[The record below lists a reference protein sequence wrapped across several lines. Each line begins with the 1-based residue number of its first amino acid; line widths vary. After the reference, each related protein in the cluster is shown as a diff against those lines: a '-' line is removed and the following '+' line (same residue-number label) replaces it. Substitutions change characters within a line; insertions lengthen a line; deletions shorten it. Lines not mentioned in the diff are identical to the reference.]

1 MTQTQKIIKYLALSL
16 AIILIITI
24 FSAIITG
31 IYGISNFLGLNHKQ
45 KVGELKELS
54 CLTTGTET
62 IPTDLKIDLNYTDLV
77 IKYGDKFKIETT
89 DPSIKCKSKNSTL
102 VIKDKKNY
110 FNVTTKQKL
119 VISLINTETFSDI
132 DISTGAGSLEIDKLI
147 TKKLNLDLGAGK
159 TTINELI
166 SNDTE
171 IDTGAGEFT
180 IKSGTIND
188 LDFDIGVGKTT
199 ITANITGN
207 SKIDSG
213 VGSLNLNIL
222 NSKENYRLKLSK
234 GIGTIKVDN
243 EEIKDNEIF
252 GNGFHTLTID
262 GGVGEINIKFKGD

>member
-1 MTQTQKIIKYLALSL
+1 MTETQKIIKYLALSL
-16 AIILIITI
+16 AIILIIAI

-31 IYGISNFLGLNHKQ
+31 IYGLSNVLGLNHKQ

-54 CLTTGTET
+54 CLTTET
-62 IPTDLKIDLNYTDLV
+62 IPTDLKVELSYTDLI
-77 IKYGDKFKIETT
+77 IKLSEKFKIETT
-89 DPSIKCKSKNSTL
+89 DPSIKCKKKNSTL
-102 VIKDKKNY
+102 TIKDKKNY

-119 VISLINTETFSDI
+119 IIYLASTETFSDV

-147 TKKLNLDLGAGK
+147 TKRLELELGAGK

-188 LDFDIGVGKTT
+188 LDFDMGVGKTT

-243 EEIKDNEIF
+243 EEIKDNETI

>member
-1 MTQTQKIIKYLALSL
+1 MTEAQKIIKYLALSL
-16 AIILIITI
+16 AILLIITI

-31 IYGISNFLGLNHKQ
+31 IYGLSNFLGLNHKQ
-45 KVGELKELS
+45 KVGKLKELS
-54 CLTTGTET
+54 CLTSET
-62 IPTDLKIDLNYTDLV
+62 IPTDLKIDLSYTDLI
-77 IKYGDKFKIETT
+77 IKYGDEFKIETT
-89 DPSIKCKSKNSTL
+89 DPSIKCKGKNSSL

-119 VISLINTETFSDI
+119 VVSLANTETFSDV

-147 TKKLNLDLGAGK
+147 TKRLNLDLGAGK

-188 LDFDIGVGKTT
+188 LDFDMGVGKTT
-199 ITANITGN
+199 ITASITGN

-222 NSKENYRLKLSK
+222 GSKENYRLKLSK

-243 EEIKDNEIF
+243 EEVKNNETI
-252 GNGFHTLTID
+252 GNGFNSLTID
-262 GGVGEINIKFKGD
+262 GGVGEINIRFKEK

>member
-1 MTQTQKIIKYLALSL
+1 MTETQKIIKYLALSL
-16 AIILIITI
+16 AIILIIAI

-31 IYGISNFLGLNHKQ
+31 IYGLSNVLGLNQKQ
-45 KVGELKELS
+45 KDGKLKELS
-54 CLTTGTET
+54 CLTTET
-62 IPTDLKIDLNYTDLV
+62 IPTDLKVELSYTDLI
-77 IKYGDKFKIETT
+77 IKPSEKFKIETT
-89 DPSIKCKSKNSTL
+89 DPSIKCKKKNSTL
-102 VIKDKKNY
+102 TIKDKKNY

-119 VISLINTETFSDI
+119 IIYLASTETFSDV

-147 TKKLNLDLGAGK
+147 TKRLDLELGAGK
-159 TTINELI
+159 TIINELI

-180 IKSGTIND
+180 IKSGTINN
-188 LDFDIGVGKTT
+188 LDFDMGVGKTT

-222 NSKENYRLKLSK
+222 DSKDNYKLKLSK
-234 GIGTIKVDN
+234 GIGTIKVNN
-243 EEIKDNEIF
+243 EEVKDNETF

-262 GGVGEINIKFKGD
+262 GGVGEININFKGN